1 VLDRLFTA
9 QLTLDEAARDVGE
22 LVAVVAGVS
31 AQHGE
36 RLVHGHLA
44 GVGEDSLGLFD
55 SRAMRLVSACRNWAL
70 MVSLSAAAFSLTM
83 ATLAKCTRA

>member
-1 VLDRLFTA
+1 VLDHLFTA

-36 RLVHGHLA
+36 RLVH
-44 GVGEDSLGLFD
+44 VRWS
-55 SRAMRLVSACRNWAL
+55 L
-70 MVSLSAAAFSLTM
+70 MVSRSAAAFSLTM
-83 ATLAKCTRA
+83 ATLATCTRA